1 MKPRVT
7 RTLVPTIDKVLTD
20 PQLLGAALGPVDPTW
35 RVWQVVLK
43 AMYGLPLD
51 EEELK
56 NLANALCICLRGL
69 AHHLG
74 YDILNPALYDESP
87 VDAAAQE
94 AWYAHQ
100 RERAYK
106 NSIGF
111 PGPGL
116 SLVMGKR
123 G

>member
-1 MKPRVT
+1 LRELRLLERIPGRVGRDQVSHPRNAH
-7 RTLVPTIDKVLTD
+7 DD
-20 PQLLGAALGPVDPTW
+20 
-35 RVWQVVLK
+35 
-43 AMYGLPLD
+43 
-51 EEELK
+51 
-56 NLANALCICLRGL
+56 LANALCICLRGL